1 MEVIMEVIDFLGQGL
16 KYPISVKK
24 TKMRTSVGGD
34 SIKESIMLIL
44 GTTRGE
50 RVMRPDFGCRL
61 NEMVFASIDMGTAT
75 VIQSYVDEALLNW
88 EPRIEVTN
96 VNATV
101 SPDKT
106 IIEVSIEYIIKYSNS
121 KDNLVY
127 PFYLESVGK
136 K

>member
-1 MEVIMEVIDFLGQGL
+1 MEVIDFLGKGL

-24 TKMRTSVGGD
+24 AKLRTSVGEE

-44 GTTRGE
+44 GTSKGE

-61 NEMVFASIDMGTAT
+61 NDMLFASNDLGTAT
-75 VIQSYVDEALLNW
+75 LIQTYVDEALLNW
-88 EPRIEVTN
+88 EPRIEVQN
-96 VNATV
+96 VTAV
-101 SPDKT
+101 MSMEEPV
-106 IIEVSIEYIIKYSNS
+106 IEINIEYIIKSSNS

-136 K
+136 G